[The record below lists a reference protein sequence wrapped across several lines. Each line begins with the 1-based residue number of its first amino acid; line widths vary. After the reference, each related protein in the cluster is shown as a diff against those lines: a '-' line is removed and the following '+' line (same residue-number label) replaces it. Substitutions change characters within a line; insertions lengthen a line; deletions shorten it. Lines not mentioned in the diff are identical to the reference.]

1 MDCYISHLEPV
12 LPSVTPSVRSGCEV
26 AGRNLKEKEKPREI
40 TSPKRLLIEEE
51 GPVCGPLA
59 NGLNLTV
66 LILNS
71 GRAIVELAADE
82 IALRGK
88 ESSGRDNEL

>member
-1 MDCYISHLEPV
+1 M
-12 LPSVTPSVRSGCEV
+12 
-26 AGRNLKEKEKPREI
+26 KEKEKPGEI

-51 GPVCGPLA
+51 GPVRRPLA

-66 LILNS
+66 LILHS
-71 GRAIVELAADE
+71 GRAGAEPAADE
-82 IALRGK
+82 IALREK